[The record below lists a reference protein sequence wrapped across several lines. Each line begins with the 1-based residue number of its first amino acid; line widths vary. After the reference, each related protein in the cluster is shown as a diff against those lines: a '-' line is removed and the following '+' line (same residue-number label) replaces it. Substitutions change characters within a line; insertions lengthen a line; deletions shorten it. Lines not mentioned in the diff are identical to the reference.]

1 MSHVSKHVSKI
12 ISLSIQVEKAF
23 TRAFPEISLSNSSK
37 VILIQNYLIDNYIK
51 DLDKV
56 VIDDM
61 FLDRFRDY
69 VLSQDL
75 VDEVVP

>member
-1 MSHVSKHVSKI
+1 MSRVSKHVSKI

>member
-1 MSHVSKHVSKI
+1 MSHVSKI
-12 ISLSIQVEKAF
+12 IGLSIQVEKAF

-37 VILIQNYLIDNYIK
+37 VIQNYLIDNYIK

>member
-1 MSHVSKHVSKI
+1 MSRVLKI

-23 TRAFPEISLSNSSK
+23 TRAFPEISLSNRFK
-37 VILIQNYLIDNYIK
+37 VIKNYLIDNYIK
-51 DLDKV
+51 DPDKV

-61 FLDRFRDY
+61 FLDRLRDY

-75 VDEVVP
+75 VDEVVL

>member
-1 MSHVSKHVSKI
+1 MSYISKI
-12 ISLSIQVEKAF
+12 VRLSRQLEKAF

-37 VILIQNYLIDNYIK
+37 VIHKYLIDNYTK

-75 VDEVVP
+75 GDEVVP

>member
-1 MSHVSKHVSKI
+1 MSYISKI
-12 ISLSIQVEKAF
+12 VRLSIQLEKAF
-23 TRAFPEISLSNSSK
+23 TSAFPEISLSNSSK
-37 VILIQNYLIDNYIK
+37 VIHKYLIDNYTK

>member
-75 VDEVVP
+75 ADEVIP

>member
-1 MSHVSKHVSKI
+1 MSHVSKHVLKI

>member
-1 MSHVSKHVSKI
+1 MSRVSKHVSKI
-12 ISLSIQVEKAF
+12 INLSIQVEKAF

-51 DLDKV
+51 GLDKV

>member
-1 MSHVSKHVSKI
+1 MSYVSKI
-12 ISLSIQVEKAF
+12 VRLSTQLEKAF
-23 TRAFPEISLSNSSK
+23 TKAFPEISLSNSSK
-37 VILIQNYLIDNYIK
+37 VIHKYLIDNYTK

>member
-1 MSHVSKHVSKI
+1 MSYISKI
-12 ISLSIQVEKAF
+12 VRLSIQLEKSF
-23 TRAFPEISLSNSSK
+23 TRAFPEISLWNSSK
-37 VILIQNYLIDNYIK
+37 VIHKYLIDNYTK

>member
-1 MSHVSKHVSKI
+1 MSRVSKHVSKI

-51 DLDKV
+51 GLDKV

>member
-75 VDEVVP
+75 ADEVVP

>member
-1 MSHVSKHVSKI
+1 MSHVLKI

-23 TRAFPEISLSNSSK
+23 TKAFPEISLSNSSK
-37 VILIQNYLIDNYIK
+37 VIQKYLIDNYIK
-51 DLDKV
+51 DPDKV

>member
-1 MSHVSKHVSKI
+1 MSYISKI
-12 ISLSIQVEKAF
+12 VRLSIQLEKAF

-37 VILIQNYLIDNYIK
+37 VIHKYLIDNYTK

-69 VLSQDL
+69 VLSQNL
-75 VDEVVP
+75 ADEVIA

>member
-1 MSHVSKHVSKI
+1 MSYIKKI
-12 ISLSIQVEKAF
+12 MSLSIQLEKAF
-23 TRAFPEISLSNSSK
+23 TRAFPEISLSNSSRVR
-37 VILIQNYLIDNYIK
+37 VIHKYLIDNCTK

>member
-1 MSHVSKHVSKI
+1 MSYISKTKR
-12 ISLSIQVEKAF
+12 LSIQLEKAF

-37 VILIQNYLIDNYIK
+37 VIHKYLIDNCTK

-75 VDEVVP
+75 VDGVVP

>member
-23 TRAFPEISLSNSSK
+23 TMAFPEISLSNSSK

>member
-1 MSHVSKHVSKI
+1 MSRVLKI

-23 TRAFPEISLSNSSK
+23 IRAFPEISLSNSSK
-37 VILIQNYLIDNYIK
+37 VIQNYLIDNYIK
-51 DLDKV
+51 DPDKV

>member
-1 MSHVSKHVSKI
+1 MSRVLKI

-75 VDEVVP
+75 VDEVIP

>member
-1 MSHVSKHVSKI
+1 MSRVLKI

-37 VILIQNYLIDNYIK
+37 VIQNYLIDNCIK
-51 DLDKV
+51 DLDNV

>member
-1 MSHVSKHVSKI
+1 MSHVSKI

>member
-1 MSHVSKHVSKI
+1 MSYISKI
-12 ISLSIQVEKAF
+12 VRLSKQLEKAF

-37 VILIQNYLIDNYIK
+37 VIHKYLIDNYTK

>member
-1 MSHVSKHVSKI
+1 MSYISKI
-12 ISLSIQVEKAF
+12 VILSIQLEKAF
-23 TRAFPEISLSNSSK
+23 TSAFPEISLSNSSK
-37 VILIQNYLIDNYIK
+37 VIHKYLIDNYTK

>member
-1 MSHVSKHVSKI
+1 MSHLSKI

-23 TRAFPEISLSNSSK
+23 TMAFPEISLSNSSK
-37 VILIQNYLIDNYIK
+37 VIQNYLIDNYIK

>member
-1 MSHVSKHVSKI
+1 MSYVSKI
-12 ISLSIQVEKAF
+12 VRLSRQLEKAF

-37 VILIQNYLIDNYIK
+37 VIHKYLIDNYTK

-56 VIDDM
+56 VIDDI

>member
-75 VDEVVP
+75 VDEVVL

>member
-1 MSHVSKHVSKI
+1 MSRVSKI

-75 VDEVVP
+75 ADEVIP

>member
-1 MSHVSKHVSKI
+1 MSYISKI
-12 ISLSIQVEKAF
+12 RSLSIQLEKAF

>member
-1 MSHVSKHVSKI
+1 MSRVLKI

-23 TRAFPEISLSNSSK
+23 TMAFPEISLSNSSK
-37 VILIQNYLIDNYIK
+37 VIQKYLIDNYIK
-51 DLDKV
+51 DPDKV

>member
-1 MSHVSKHVSKI
+1 MSYISKVVR
-12 ISLSIQVEKAF
+12 LSIQLEKAF

-37 VILIQNYLIDNYIK
+37 VIHKYLIDNYTK

>member
-61 FLDRFRDY
+61 FLDRFKDY

>member
-1 MSHVSKHVSKI
+1 MSYISKI
-12 ISLSIQVEKAF
+12 VSLSIQVEKAF

-37 VILIQNYLIDNYIK
+37 VIHKYLIDNYTK

-61 FLDRFRDY
+61 FLDRFRDH

>member
-1 MSHVSKHVSKI
+1 MSYISKI
-12 ISLSIQVEKAF
+12 VSLSIQVEKAF

-37 VILIQNYLIDNYIK
+37 VIHKYLIDNYTK